1 MIFKLRKSRIL
12 IAVCA
17 ILTAGIVVACGPQ
30 GGGGPNQ
37 AGEPININGAGA
49 SFPAPFTKTGSKP
62 TPSRLIPTSKSV
74 INPLAVEQAS
84 SNTLTVQWILLVPM
98 PQ

>member
-1 MIFKLRKSRIL
+1 MILS
-12 IAVCA
+12 A
-17 ILTAGIVVACGPQ
+17 IITAGIVVACGPQ

-49 SFPAPFTKTGSKP
+49 SFPAPFTKTGSRP

-74 INPLAVEQAS
+74 INPLAVVLVWS
-84 SNTLTVQWILLVPM
+84 SILTAQWILLVPM
-98 PQ
+98 HR